1 MSATWRR
8 LRWLLLGVVIGV
20 AGMHV
25 ANALVIASMPPE
37 LRYRGVQPAP
47 AEPPRPVLDLTPTA
61 PLTFDYR
68 HGWKDGVVL
77 APLPNTRS
85 TIVPAPHTGP
95 GGTPQRLQ
103 LTDHTV
109 PEPAALALLLG
120 PLAWLIWRSA
130 A

>member
-47 AEPPRPVLDLTPTA
+47 AEPRRPVLDLTPSA
-61 PLTFDYR
+61 PLTFDYQ
-68 HGWKDGVVL
+68 HGWKDGVAL
-77 APLPNTRS
+77 APLPHPRS

-95 GGTPQRLQ
+95 GVTQHPQQ
-103 LTDHTV
+103 TDHTV
-109 PEPAALALLLG
+109 PEPAALALILG
-120 PLAWLIWRSA
+120 PLAWLIWRPA